1 MFFVYAALGAVVS
14 VITLL
19 VMRARKPSPTKS
31 SPIKSSDDE

>member
-19 VMRARKPSPTKS
+19 IMRARKSDVSK
-31 SPIKSSDDE
+31 SDDS

>member
-19 VMRARKPSPTKS
+19 VMRARKDR
-31 SPIKSSDDE
+31 DDS